1 MSLKKENVKVLFLYV
16 NLLTVSKSLGG
27 LSMSGTDIMDETKKL
42 FLVQT
47 MQEISARNM
56 KMAVRDVR

>member
-16 NLLTVSKSLGG
+16 NLLTVGC